1 MSGTTGTAR
10 PAVWPRSSP
19 SELAAVNESLG
30 SCSQLYGLVIGLN
43 ALKLEFLNL
52 DVDSFEQQN
61 YCIYSEY
68 CSEKATQIRHYLR
81 RMPLLNLGTGDPPE
95 GAFCK
100 EKASTKYTNE

>member
-10 PAVWPRSSP
+10 PAVWLRSSP

-43 ALKLEFLNL
+43 ALKLEFLNF
-52 DVDSFEQQN
+52 DIDSFEQQN

-68 CSEKATQIRHYLR
+68 CSEKQGEYREAHLFSG
-81 RMPLLNLGTGDPPE
+81 P
-95 GAFCK
+95 
-100 EKASTKYTNE
+100 